1 MPTHITSFNT
11 EQHHVGIGY
20 IAYINSSL
28 GIIARGNPNAGLWE
42 DDSKNWS
49 RAFHGDPP
57 AGLTVV
63 HSKYWESDHFTH
75 KYIYFFEVKAP
86 PEWQESF
93 LLNGIHRKRP

>member
-1 MPTHITSFNT
+1 MPKHITSFNT

-20 IAYINSSL
+20 IAYINSPL

-42 DDSKNWS
+42 DDSKNWN

-57 AGLTVV
+57 RVSL
-63 HSKYWESDHFTH
+63 WFTQNTGSQTISRTS
-75 KYIYFFEVKAP
+75 IYFFEVKAP

-93 LLNGIHRKRP
+93 LLKGMHRERA